1 MATVLPWGE
10 SIAVLMEL
18 GFPTDEFKLDISQLN
33 GTDVLDGQL
42 IGEDVAEYTQQVTI
56 NRGRQDQLAVVSAGN
71 CSVTLLN
78 NDRRFDPTNEFS
90 PYWDSTLEQSGVTP
104 RKKVTII
111 VGGETVFVGSITD
124 IGLSYAT
131 GNSTDISTVVIN
143 AADDFVLLANA
154 YTQQDR
160 TPVEELTG
168 SRMNFLLA
176 LPEVDYQ
183 GSTSISTG
191 TVAVGAYPLNSNTNA
206 LAYAQA
212 IADAEQGVFFVARDG
227 ILTFTDRVSAQFVF
241 STLSF
246 SDLQGTGIQYQTLG
260 VEYGQEFLY
269 NKVVVSREGGVAQIA
284 NDSVSQ
290 AEYGISTLSL
300 SGLLLASDT
309 DASTLADNLLD
320 LYAEPQFRFTDMGV
334 LVSGQDAFNRQ
345 GLNSL
350 EIGDT
355 ITVERNYATGFPT
368 NLLKEQTVERL
379 SRTIT
384 PNFDRL
390 TVSLSDAYIVYAF
403 ILDDATFGRMDED
416 NALS

>member
-1 MATVLPWGE
+1 VATVLPWGE